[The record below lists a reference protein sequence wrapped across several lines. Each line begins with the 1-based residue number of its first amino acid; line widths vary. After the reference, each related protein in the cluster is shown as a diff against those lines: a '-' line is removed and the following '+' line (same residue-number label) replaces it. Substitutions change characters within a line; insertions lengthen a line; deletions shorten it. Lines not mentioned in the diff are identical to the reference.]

1 MKQFKRWFPFL
12 LIAVLLMSLLTACG
26 SRSVS
31 TAENKDL
38 MVQETYTGA
47 MPAVEMA
54 DGAASKQIAPEM
66 MPAEPSGQIPN
77 TSRKIIKNA
86 NLGLEVVDVKAS
98 YQKLLDFALAHQGYE
113 TSRNEYKNND
123 YLTLY
128 ATIRIDP
135 MQLDAFIEYAGT
147 IGEMINVQISS
158 SDITESYYDTQ
169 TRLATMKKSLARY
182 DDFMTRAQ
190 TIEEV
195 LQVQAQI
202 NQITV
207 EIESLTGMLRM
218 WDSLLDESTVT
229 IEIRQVEDPVQ
240 IKKEITWSALSWADM
255 VYLVKSGLTWLTNG
269 VVTAAQWLAIALAVT
284 APVWLIVLVVVAVV
298 RRRRNRSKKA
308 DAKPSSASELK

>member
-169 TRLATMKKSLARY
+169 TRLATMKKSLSRY

-284 APVWLIVLVVVAVV
+284 APVWLIILVVLVVV
-298 RRRRNRSKKA
+298 RRRNRSKKA
-308 DAKPSSASELK
+308 DAKPSSDSELK

>member
-12 LIAVLLMSLLTACG
+12 LIAVLLMSSLTACG

-98 YQKLLDFALAHQGYE
+98 YQKLLDYAVAHQGYE

-135 MQLDAFIEYAGT
+135 MQLDAFIEFAGT

-284 APVWLIVLVVVAVV
+284 APVWLIVLVVLVVV

-308 DAKPSSASELK
+308 DAKPSSDSELK